1 MRVKYGVGDMEHL
14 HHQLHMHTIIYV
26 DCAYPL
32 YATTVRVHCTYCN
45 CEKSIFT
52 YELYT
57 AHVTYL
63 SKH

>member
-32 YATTVRVHCTYCN
+32 YATVYTYCN
-45 CEKSIFT
+45 CEKSIFN
-52 YELYT
+52 YKLYT
-57 AHVTYL
+57 AHITYL